1 MLSKA
6 NAERH
11 GQLERELSL
20 LCYRRVL
27 LCRQVEEAD
36 KRIGQLEAALQENE
50 AAKRD
55 IETQATIDA
64 AKAATEV

>member
-1 MLSKA
+1 MLREA
-6 NAERH
+6 NVERH
-11 GQLERELSL
+11 AKLERELAQEA
-20 LCYRRVL
+20 YQRVL
-27 LCRQVEEAD
+27 LYRQAEEAD